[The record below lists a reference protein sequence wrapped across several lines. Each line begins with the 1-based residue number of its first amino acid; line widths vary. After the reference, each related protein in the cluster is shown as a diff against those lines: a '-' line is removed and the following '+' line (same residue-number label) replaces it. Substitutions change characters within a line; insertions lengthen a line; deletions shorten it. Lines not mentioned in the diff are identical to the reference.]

1 MVIGSA
7 KYLVFILLLYT
18 VMNSISCMTSLSLTA
33 ISKELVSLKEE
44 YPETKKRHKKKLV
57 NAGKGTYKTKEE
69 IEKPPSEDH
78 PCNLTRTSVRI
89 SFPEMKGELF
99 VNLLG
104 YKEPN
109 LVHLMR
115 CKGVC
120 GDVESPIACT
130 ATKVRQKTVK
140 MVVKTHLHGRD
151 KKESLK
157 ELILD
162 EHMECGCQCK
172 EMSASICAGK
182 FNELTCECEC
192 EERFF
197 GQEKAKCESKTT
209 TYWNSRLCQCS
220 NKSVAPRGTD
230 SQVNTC
236 LGSRDSENESNVPLQ
251 SYGNGFDIIGY
262 IFLGSCITIALLLS
276 ATTIYYRR
284 KLKKLTKTEENIENK
299 KTKRGSWKHP
309 NNHYSNTNGPAI
321 NFERSTS
328 RSFESSSSSQHI
340 ANESLPIML
349 ANELPELDD
358 DEPYRE
364 KYDQHGVRIENQVV
378 IDF

>member
-1 MVIGSA
+1 MLILRSSI
-7 KYLVFILLLYT
+7 LFLLLT
-18 VMNSISCMTSLSLTA
+18 THICLASMSLTDMSGEMA
-33 ISKELVSLKEE
+33 ALKEDN
-44 YPETKKRHKKKLV
+44 PETKLRHKKKIV

-120 GDVESPIACT
+120 RDVESPIACT
-130 ATKVRQKTVK
+130 ATKLRQKTVK
-140 MVVKTHLHGRD
+140 MLVRTHLHGRD

-162 EHMECGCQCK
+162 EHIECGCQCK
-172 EMSASICAGK
+172 DMSASQCAGT
-182 FNELTCECEC
+182 FNEVTCQCECEDRLYG
-192 EERFF
+192 EER
-197 GQEKAKCESKTT
+197 EKCESRST
-209 TYWNSRLCQCS
+209 TYWNPRLCQCS

-230 SQVNTC
+230 LQVNNC
-236 LGSRDSENESNVPLQ
+236 FGNRDNEYEAADIPIKN
-251 SYGNGFDIIGY
+251 YANGFDVVGY
-262 IFLGSCITIALLLS
+262 IFLGSCITVAILLS

-284 KLKKLTKTEENIENK
+284 KLKKLTDTNEKNEKK
-299 KTKRGSWKHP
+299 KTKRASWKHP
-309 NNHYSNTNGPAI
+309 NNNHSDTNGRAI

-328 RSFESSSSSQHI
+328 RSLESSSSSQQI
-340 ANESLPIML
+340 VSEGLPIVL
-349 ANELPELDD
+349 TNELPELED